1 MPIDR
6 VGRYGPDSAMVP
18 ASETGLDDPGFRDGG
33 PLRFLRIAIRCT
45 ADVIVQMQLRRNEMA
60 ARAEIERVFAND
72 PHLMRDIGAV
82 EHCAIQQY
90 PARGDGEVPPD
101 P

>member
-1 MPIDR
+1 
-6 VGRYGPDSAMVP
+6 MV
-18 ASETGLDDPGFRDGG
+18 
-33 PLRFLRIAIRCT
+33 
-45 ADVIVQMQLRRNEMA
+45 

-82 EHCAIQQY
+82 EHCAIQQC